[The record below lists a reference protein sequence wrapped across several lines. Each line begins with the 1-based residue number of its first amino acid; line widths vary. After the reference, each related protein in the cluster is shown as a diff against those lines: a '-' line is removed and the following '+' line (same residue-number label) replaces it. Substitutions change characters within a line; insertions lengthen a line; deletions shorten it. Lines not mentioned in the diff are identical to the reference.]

1 MAQALQNIEISAL
14 HFASQLLVPGGIAV
28 VLVGL
33 CIWLGGLRWIKFLAA
48 GLGAMAGLI
57 GACIFTD
64 GSAMPIIAAALIAGG
79 LGCFM
84 NKPAIIFFGAALAAV
99 GALVI
104 LTMPAIAAAGD
115 LKPPAHLMP
124 YGEYGQRKMLTVPES
139 VVELKVELLFWTET
153 IASSVKRSSVA
164 APAIACVAAV
174 IVIGTGCAMPRFVAA
189 ITCASFGVVLIFAGM
204 ILILLYKG
212 ARPLTGMYQ
221 MPTFF
226 GLVVVAMMAFGTLVQ
241 LLLCPGRTKKPQGE
255 SQTSGGK

>member
-1 MAQALQNIEISAL
+1 MAQALQNIEIAAL

-33 CIWLGGLRWIKFLAA
+33 CIWLGGLRWIKVLAA
-48 GLGAMAGLI
+48 ALAAMAGLI
-57 GACIFTD
+57 AACIFTD
-64 GSAMPIIAAALIAGG
+64 GSAMLIIATALIAGG
-79 LGCFM
+79 IGCFM
-84 NKPAIIFFGAALAAV
+84 NKPAIIFSGAAFAAV
-99 GALVI
+99 AALVI

-115 LKPPAHLMP
+115 LKPPAHRMP
-124 YGEYGQRKMLTVPES
+124 YGEGGQRKMLTVPET
-139 VVELKVELLFWTET
+139 VVELKSELMFWMST

-174 IVIGTGCAMPRFVAA
+174 IVLGTGCAIPRFVAA
-189 ITCASFGVVLIFAGM
+189 ITCASLGAMLIFAGM
-204 ILILLYKG
+204 ILVLLNKG
-212 ARPLTGMYQ
+212 ARPLTGIYQ

-226 GLVVVAMMAFGTLVQ
+226 GIVVVAMMAFGTVVQ